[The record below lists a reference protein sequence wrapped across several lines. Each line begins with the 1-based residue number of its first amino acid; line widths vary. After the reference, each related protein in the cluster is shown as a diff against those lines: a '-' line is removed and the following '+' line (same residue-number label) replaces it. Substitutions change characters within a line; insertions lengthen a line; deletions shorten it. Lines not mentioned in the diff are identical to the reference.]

1 MVGSEHI
8 DAFSRLTQVSR
19 ETISSLVKYE
29 EILKDY
35 NKNLN
40 LVGKSTIN
48 NIWNRHFLDSF
59 QLIDFIDKN
68 YKTAVDLGSGA
79 GFPGL
84 VLAIAAKEKKYS
96 LKIDLIEKSP
106 KKAKFLKEIISEL
119 QLNANVVVE
128 DAFKKSFHLNEEVIM
143 ARAFKPIKI
152 ILELIHNKAKNWKK
166 IIIFL
171 GKSGKSELLQASK
184 NWDIEYKQTMSI
196 TSKDSLIIEINS
208 LKKKNIEQ

>member
-1 MVGSEHI
+1 MVGSDHI
-8 DAFSRLTQVSR
+8 NAFSRLTQVSR
-19 ETISSLVKYE
+19 ETILSLAKYE
-29 EILKDY
+29 EILKIY

-40 LVGKSTIN
+40 LVGKSTLN

-59 QLIDFIDKN
+59 QVIDFIDKN
-68 YKTAVDLGSGA
+68 CKTAVDLGSGA

-84 VLAIAAKEKKYS
+84 VVAIAAKDKNYS
-96 LKIDLIEKSP
+96 LKVELIEKSP

-119 QLNANVVVE
+119 QLNANVIIE
-128 DAFKKSFHLNEEVIM
+128 DAFKKSFQLNEEVIM

-152 ILELIHNKAKNWKK
+152 ILELIHNRAKNWKK

-184 NWDIEYKQTMSI
+184 KWDIEYKQTMSI

-208 LKKKNIEQ
+208 LKKK